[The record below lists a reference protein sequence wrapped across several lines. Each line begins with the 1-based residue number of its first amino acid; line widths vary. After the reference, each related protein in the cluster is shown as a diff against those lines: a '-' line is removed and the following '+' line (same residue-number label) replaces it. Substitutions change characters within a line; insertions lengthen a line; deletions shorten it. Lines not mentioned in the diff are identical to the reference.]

1 MTACLFY
8 ATIPVMK
15 NGLFFSVFCAVA
27 MLVGGVLAPVL
38 AQPELPSIPGAARS
52 VCGVVRS
59 TIPFKIY
66 GTLST
71 DVAGQKDGV
80 DVRHKSAFSLTEG
93 QRIEVCSQGPFYE
106 GERLEL
112 TLKTMFPVFS
122 CRTKID
128 REITLSVI
136 PRTGGGYDYSATCF

>member
-1 MTACLFY
+1 
-8 ATIPVMK
+8 MK
-15 NGLFFSVFCAVA
+15 NRFLYAVCGLIFCCGMPILA
-27 MLVGGVLAPVL
+27 M
-38 AQPELPSIPGAARS
+38 AQPELPPVPGAAPS
-52 VCGVVRS
+52 VCGVIRS

-71 DVAGQKDGV
+71 DVAGQKEGV

-128 REITLSVI
+128 REITLSVT
-136 PRTGGGYDYSATCF
+136 PRMGGGYDYNATCF